1 LKIRAKLSLLVAG
14 LFTVSL
20 GVLGWSL
27 VALQKRHMAYDNAD
41 RVAIVMNSVERAA
54 RDALLQKDD
63 VLLVSYVKFL
73 QLQYP
78 VLAYCRIRW
87 VSASGVRS
95 LMVGSEGAA
104 SLTERT
110 TLVRDP
116 MDGTR
121 KVTLAVGI
129 DQGKLQER
137 IDDEMRRLTR
147 DLLRLFGIAI
157 IVAVL
162 FADWFA
168 RRLTRPLA
176 ALSDAAA
183 QIAKGKLDV
192 RLQWSSKDEIGAL
205 VEGFNHMS
213 ERLEDLDQLKRDFV
227 SSVTHEL
234 RSPLGAIESFLNL
247 IESKSANGQAANSPQ
262 VWEYFGRIK
271 ANVRR
276 LSGFINDLLDVA
288 KIERGKME
296 CQLKPMKIQEVAD
309 EVTQFFEAK
318 CKEQGVALANRLE
331 PNTPEIQGDPE
342 RLRQVLVNLISNA
355 LKFTPAGGHVWI
367 QGESY
372 REGGQRYLEL
382 AVADTGR
389 GMDEE
394 DLRRLF
400 QKFQQGKNVQPG
412 VAGPKGTGLGLFI
425 VKSIVESHG
434 GKVSVRSAPGKGT
447 QFLFNLRMV

>member
-1 LKIRAKLSLLVAG
+1 MRIRTKLSLLVAG
-14 LFTVSL
+14 LYAASL
-20 GVLGWSL
+20 GALGWSL
-27 VALQKRHMAYDNAD
+27 VALQKRHMSYDNAD
-41 RVAIVMNSVERAA
+41 RVMIVMNSVERAA

-78 VLAYCRIRW
+78 MLAYCRIRW
-87 VSASGVRS
+87 EVGGAVRA
-95 LMVGSEGAA
+95 LMVGSESSRAA
-104 SLTERT
+104 TERT
-110 TLVRDP
+110 ALVRDP

-121 KVTLAVGI
+121 RVTLVVGI

-137 IDDEMRRLTR
+137 VDNEIRRLTR
-147 DLLRLFGIAI
+147 DLLRLFGIALI
-157 IVAVL
+157 LAVL
-162 FADWFA
+162 FSDWFA

-192 RLQWSSKDEIGAL
+192 RLEWRSKDEIGAL

-213 ERLEDLDQLKRDFV
+213 ERLEDLDQMKRDFV

-247 IESKSANGQAANSPQ
+247 IESKFEGGQASNPQQ
-262 VWEYFGRIK
+262 VWEYLGRIK

-296 CQLKPMKIQEVAD
+296 CQLRPMKIQEVAD
-309 EVTQFFEAK
+309 EVVQFFEAK
-318 CKEQGVALANRLE
+318 CREQGVNLVSRLE
-331 PNTPEIQGDPE
+331 KATPEVQGDPE
-342 RLRQVLVNLISNA
+342 RLRQVLVNLVSNA
-355 LKFTPAGGHVWI
+355 LKFTPSGGHVWI

-372 REGGQRYLEL
+372 REGGERWIEL

-389 GMDEE
+389 GMSED

-400 QKFQQGKNVQPG
+400 QKFQQGRNVQTG

-425 VKSIVESHG
+425 VKSIVEAHG

-447 QFLFNLRMV
+447 QFLFNLRMA